1 MTSLTSTDPFELRGE
16 LRRLALLH
24 NAESKI
30 IDLSIGDTRYSHPA
44 STRSREF
51 HSYLSLLDT
60 KFNRAERR
68 FIDGDYGHE
77 GAFLEE
83 IASWT
88 RSTYV
93 PAIAERYLK
102 DLSEF
107 IQRSIII
114 AEDQGYDWTPFNVME
129 QIFNGGLVTGGSY
142 HDPQGELLTRLILG
156 EHFKSQ
162 ITHPFNY
169 DDIVLTMGA
178 SHAMGSLLKLLGQEG
193 IQHLSTGDKVLTT
206 SPLFSTY
213 VKALEARGLQV
224 IQLDTDLYSGE
235 IDPRSVDTL
244 KKLKGVKMVL
254 IINPGNPSG
263 LKMSPSA
270 LKYLGQFAEDQGAI
284 VIADEVYAEFMED
297 MTSMVDLFP
306 KQTLRIHSLSKIERS
321 TGLRLGSLLITKEA
335 NDHLTHK
342 VLKGKLPNG
351 KDLKTAFL
359 QAKAPG
365 GIHGEFQLTCF
376 PPGPSQSLGMAHL
389 LLGSESR
396 QDYINLI
403 TENTKV
409 FCSTLSL
416 EPIQSRYFILFD
428 LNDIEGTTKKEVPL
442 DQKIVELAKRGVVL
456 MPANM
461 FFSKQDRETTDRQ
474 NVVRAC
480 LANGDPETIQR
491 GARIIRDYLIS

>member
-1 MTSLTSTDPFELRGE
+1 MTSLTSIDPFEQREE
-16 LRRLALLH
+16 LHRLALEH
-24 NAESKI
+24 NAKSKI
-30 IDLSIGDTRYSHPA
+30 IDLSIGDTRFSQSA

-51 HSYLSLLDT
+51 HSFLSLLDT
-60 KFNRAERR
+60 KFNRADRS
-68 FIDGDYGHE
+68 FANADHGHE

-83 IASWT
+83 IAGWV

-114 AEDQGYDWTPFNVME
+114 AEDQGYDWSPFDVME
-129 QIFNGGLVTGGSY
+129 QIFDGSLCSGGSY
-142 HDPQGELLTRLILG
+142 HDPQGELLTRLILA
-156 EHFKSQ
+156 EHYKKQ

-213 VKALEARGLQV
+213 IKALEARGIQV
-224 IQLDTDLYSGE
+224 VQLDTDLYSGE

-254 IINPGNPSG
+254 ILNPGNPSG
-263 LKMSPSA
+263 LKMSDSA
-270 LKYLGQFAEDQGAI
+270 LKYLGQFAEDQGALI
-284 VIADEVYAEFMED
+284 ITDEVYAEFMED
-297 MTSMVDLFP
+297 MTSMIDLYP
-306 KQTLRIHSLSKIERS
+306 KRTLRIHSLSKIERS
-321 TGLRLGSLLITKEA
+321 SGLRLGSLMITKEA
-335 NDHLTHK
+335 NDHLTHTI
-342 VLKGKLPNG
+342 LKGKLSSG
-351 KDLKTAFL
+351 QDFKTAFIK
-359 QAKAPG
+359 AKAPG
-365 GIHGEFQLTCF
+365 GIQGEFQLTCF

-389 LLGSESR
+389 LLGEDSR
-396 QDYINLI
+396 QDYIDLI
-403 TENTKV
+403 KENTTV
-409 FCSTLSL
+409 FCNTLSL
-416 EPIQSRYFILFD
+416 EPIQARYFILFD

-456 MPANM
+456 MSANM
-461 FFSKQDRETTDRQ
+461 FFSKQDRETTDRK

-491 GARIIRDYLIS
+491 AARIIRDYLIS